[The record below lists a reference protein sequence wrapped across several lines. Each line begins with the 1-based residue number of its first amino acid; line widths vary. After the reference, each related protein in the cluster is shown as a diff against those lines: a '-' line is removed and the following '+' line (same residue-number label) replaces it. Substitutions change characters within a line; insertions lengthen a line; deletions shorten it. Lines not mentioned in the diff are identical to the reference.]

1 MMKLTKI
8 LCRTILFTTISLAST
23 AIANET
29 PILGSYK
36 GGGYTLDIGS
46 GGEYHSCNPQNRC
59 LTIPRSQSSQQGKI
73 RIWKNA
79 GYTYRVAPLGRQL
92 KRGQHTRISVKIISP
107 TNKVVSDRI
116 FRSQ

>member
-1 MMKLTKI
+1 MIKLTKV
-8 LCRTILFTTISLAST
+8 LYKTVLLTTIFSIST
-23 AIANET
+23 AVASEP

-36 GGGYTLDIGS
+36 GGGYTLDLGS
-46 GGEYHSCNPQNRC
+46 GGDYHSCNPQNRC
-59 LTIPRSQSSQQGKI
+59 LTIPRNKSSQQGKT

-79 GYTYRVAPLGRQL
+79 GYTYRVAPIGRQL